1 MADNDYR
8 TKFQP
13 SLNRQTDYPQD
24 FAKTTNGN
32 DFKTTYSQQY
42 FLYQTQR
49 NHVDMTKKKITDF
62 SCRAKKNL
70 VTHVSTT
77 SNSNETRNYV
87 NINKIPIH
95 WYNQRIHKNISFL
108 FGKFQFIYILLK
120 IYKQYIFIN
129 LGEVF
134 VGTRLNELLLDY

>member
-70 VTHVSTT
+70 VTHFINL
-77 SNSNETRNYV
+77 NSSETRIY

-129 LGEVF
+129 LGVVF